1 MKILIHGAFDHTCW
15 FCFQVLSHC
24 VKILIHGAFDHACLF
39 CFQELSHCVRILVWV
54 HSVTHV
60 YFVSRNLRDVCV
72 CQRERETLCK
82 DPDSWCIWSH
92 LLIFFLGTFTLCKDP
107 DSWCIRSR
115 LLSTSRPATVYD
127 CDNRHQCQYF
137 NMTSGSSLVCRNVGI
152 GKHLHCIVTCMSL
165 FVSVFSFVSL
175 CLVDSSS
182 EENCQS
188 TNNLK
193 QG

>member
-1 MKILIHGAFDHTCW
+1 MYLITPFDFVFRYFHIVWRSWFMVLLITSVS
-15 FCFQVLSHC
+15 FCFQVHSHC
-24 VKILIHGAFDHACLF
+24 VRILNHGAFNHACWF
-39 CFQELSHCVRILVWV
+39 CYQVLSHCVRILIHGAFN
-54 HSVTHV
+54 HSCL
-60 YFVSRNLRDVCV
+60 F
-72 CQRERETLCK
+72 
-82 DPDSWCIWSH
+82 P
-92 LLIFFLGTFTLCKDP
+92 GTFTLCKDP

-152 GKHLHCIVTCMSL
+152 GKHLHCIVCLCLCL
-165 FVSVFSFVSL
+165 FVFSFVSL
-175 CLVDSSS
+175 FFVDSSS
-182 EENCQS
+182 EEKCQS